1 MELFLFWGISLL
13 EIKPAL
19 GNQLQGLS
27 LFYLVSSAYLTSI
40 KKRYL
45 LLILVAM

>member
-19 GNQLQGLS
+19 GNQLRGFCLNKIDFS
-27 LFYLVSSAYLTSI
+27 FLLV
-40 KKRYL
+40 
-45 LLILVAM
+45 